1 MGEWGSASQVLRL
14 SESANSGLLNERVL
28 FLVFE
33 YMKWDIRTLCRVA
46 AVSWKLRALAKRL
59 LWRELC
65 IYRAPRMIATLTEGE
80 TNSRIIGGWPALA
93 KLLFFC
99 GGCESTRHFRLNR
112 PSPGHFAK
120 ESRFSKTS
128 GRSFLAKSC
137 RGDVLYVSDPC
148 EHADAGGEER
158 HDDVGVYRGV
168 FRAFLKSRTRERLI
182 RKRIDFE
189 EGMRCP
195 YCAARVWSMTAARLI
210 PQKTAAR
217 KLGSSDG
224 AVEYYVCL
232 NGHLHGVCWL
242 VHLSSD
248 DGGDEEDDDDDDGSL
263 CSDDDDGG
271 GGADRRDY
279 IGHANN
285 GN

>member
-1 MGEWGSASQVLRL
+1 MGEWGSASQVPRL
-14 SESANSGLLNERVL
+14 SESANSGLVNERVL

-65 IYRAPRMIATLTEGE
+65 IYRAPRMIATLTEGA

-99 GGCESTRHFRLNR
+99 GGCESTRHFRLSR
-112 PSPGHFAK
+112 ASPGHFAE

-128 GRSFLAKSC
+128 GMSFLAKSC

-148 EHADAGGEER
+148 EHAAAAEEGRR

-168 FRAFLKSRTRERLI
+168 FRAFFKSRTRECLI
-182 RKRIDFE
+182 RKRIGFE

-195 YCAARVWSMTAARLI
+195 YCAARVWSMTAARMI
-210 PQKTAAR
+210 PKKSAAR
-217 KLGSSDG
+217 KLGSGDG
-224 AVEYYVCL
+224 AVEYFVCL
-232 NGHLHGVCWL
+232 NGHLHGLCWL

-248 DGGDEEDDDDDDGSL
+248 DGGGGDEEEEEEEGSFCSGEEDDD
-263 CSDDDDGG
+263 
-271 GGADRRDY
+271 
-279 IGHANN
+279 GHNRNYANN

>member
-1 MGEWGSASQVLRL
+1 MGEWRSASQVMRL
-14 SESANSGLLNERVL
+14 SEPANSGLVNERVL

-33 YMKWDIRTLCRVA
+33 HVKWDIRTLCRVS

-65 IYRAPRMIATLTEGE
+65 IHRAPRMIAALTEGA

-99 GGCESTRHFRLNR
+99 GGCDSAAARQFRLSR
-112 PSPGHFAK
+112 PLRGHFAG

-128 GRSFLAKSC
+128 GRSFLARSC

-148 EHADAGGEER
+148 EHAAEEGGS
-158 HDDVGVYRGV
+158 DVVGVYRGV
-168 FRAFLKSRTRERLI
+168 FRSFFKSRTRERLI
-182 RKRIDFE
+182 GKQIGFE
-189 EGMRCP
+189 EGVRCP

-217 KLGSSDG
+217 KLGSSGDG
-224 AVEYYVCL
+224 AVEYFVCL
-232 NGHLHGVCWL
+232 NGHLHGLCWL

-248 DGGDEEDDDDDDGSL
+248 DGGGGDEEDEDDDGSF
-263 CSDDDDGG
+263 CSGDEDDG
-271 GGADRRDY
+271 DRNY
-279 IGHANN
+279 IARAS
-285 GN
+285 

>member
-1 MGEWGSASQVLRL
+1 MGEWGSSSQVMRL
-14 SESANSGLLNERVL
+14 SESANSGLVNERVL

-33 YMKWDIRTLCRVA
+33 HVKWDIRTLCCVA

-65 IYRAPRMIATLTEGE
+65 ISRAPRMIAALTEGA

-99 GGCESTRHFRLNR
+99 GGCDFESASAAVRQFRLGR
-112 PSPGHFAK
+112 PLRGHFTG

-128 GRSFLAKSC
+128 GRSFLARSC

-148 EHADAGGEER
+148 EHAEGGGN
-158 HDDVGVYRGV
+158 DVVGIYRGV
-168 FRAFLKSRTRERLI
+168 FRSFFKSRTRERLI
-182 RKRIDFE
+182 ARQIGFE
-189 EGMRCP
+189 EGVRCP

-210 PQKTAAR
+210 PQRTAAR
-217 KLGSSDG
+217 KLGSSGDG
-224 AVEYYVCL
+224 AVEYFVCL
-232 NGHLHGVCWL
+232 NGHLHGLCWL

-248 DGGDEEDDDDDDGSL
+248 DGGDEEEDDDGSF
-263 CSDDDDGG
+263 CSGDEDGG
-271 GGADRRDY
+271 DRNC
-279 IGHANN
+279 INSANN
-285 GN
+285 GNN